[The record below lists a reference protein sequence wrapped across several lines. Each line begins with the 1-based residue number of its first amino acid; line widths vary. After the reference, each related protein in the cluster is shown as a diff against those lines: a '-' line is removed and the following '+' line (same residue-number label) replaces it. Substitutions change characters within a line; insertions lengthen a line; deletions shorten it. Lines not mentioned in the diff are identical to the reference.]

1 MSSAIVA
8 SKGASSS
15 SLISQLPVAVQSYL
29 EPAFL
34 QIHNLYLQLPNS
46 AREYLASASHG
57 YPSKFGLGIASVAF
71 FVFAAVSM
79 SRWGSWADRRS
90 PFRSQ
95 GAPEVTEN
103 DYS

>member
-1 MSSAIVA
+1 MSSAIV

-29 EPAFL
+29 EPAFV

-57 YPSKFGLGIASVAF
+57 YSSTFGLGIASVAF
-71 FVFAAVSM
+71 FVFAVSM
-79 SRWGSWADRRS
+79 SRWGTWTDRLS
-90 PFRSQ
+90 PFGSR
-95 GAPEVTEN
+95 GAPQVTEN